1 MSLLLLLINFTLPG
15 ITYQGDRIFYY
26 DAHSLALGGISIIS
40 EHGDNPA
47 ATGLVH
53 DLAIFSSAA
62 FISNN
67 EKRGL
72 RVYDSYGNNM
82 GISTISN
89 NSSTEFGLGA
99 SSLVIPVKILRI
111 GFRYLPLWDF
121 GYAYRF
127 EYRDDFYQITQIVE
141 DVYSGSVYSV
151 SPILAVNYKFLS
163 LGFEERFIFGKRSRD
178 YHLTFPNADDSL
190 FQTEAE
196 FDGTTSRFGI
206 VFEPN
211 IHFRFAYAFGLN
223 YTLRSSATED
233 SMHYPN
239 CHSFAALYQP
249 AGRIPT
255 KFLCG
260 IDYENWSD
268 AIFIY
273 RVGIEH
279 TILARYA
286 LRYGFC
292 IFPDY
297 NDASIWTTALSFG
310 LGINNQDYYLDF
322 GFAYGKRDYSSLD
335 FSAIELDQGNL
346 EFNESTSHFLLSGGF
361 SF

>member
-1 MSLLLLLINFTLPG
+1 MNLLILLISFTLPG

-26 DAHSLALGGISIIS
+26 DAHSLALGGLAIIS
-40 EHGDNPA
+40 EHGENPA
-47 ATGLVH
+47 TTGLVNKI
-53 DLAIFSSAA
+53 LIFSSAA

-89 NSSTEFGLGA
+89 NSSTNFGLGA
-99 SSLVIPVKILRI
+99 SSLVIPIKYFRM

-121 GYAYRF
+121 SYAYRF

-141 DVYSGSVYSV
+141 DIYSGSVYSL
-151 SPILAVNYKFLS
+151 SPILGLTYKSFS
-163 LGFEERFIFGKRSRD
+163 LGFEERFIFGKKSRD
-178 YHLTFPNADDSL
+178 YRMITPNADDSL
-190 FQTEAE
+190 IQSEAK
-196 FDGTTSRFGI
+196 FDGTTTRLGI
-206 VFEPN
+206 IFKPN
-211 IHFRFAYAFGLN
+211 IHFRFAYAFNPDYVLKSSETGD
-223 YTLRSSATED
+223 TLRYSE
-233 SMHYPN
+233 
-239 CHSFAALYQP
+239 CHSFAMFYQP
-249 AGRIPT
+249 PGRIPT

-260 IDYENWSD
+260 VDYENWTE
-268 AIFIY
+268 AIFVY
-273 RVGIEH
+273 RFGVEH

-297 NDASIWTTALSFG
+297 SEGSIWTTALTFG
-310 LGINNQDYYLDF
+310 LGINNEDYYLDF

-335 FSAIELDQGNL
+335 FAAIELDQGNL
-346 EFNESTSHFLLSGGF
+346 EFNESTSHFLVSGGF
-361 SF
+361 TF